1 MPQALVLKLELEE
14 AVEERLV
21 LGRVRAGHGEE
32 ALGGLI
38 RRLLGLAAFVI
49 GVAGHLEQD
58 VAVVLGAEAVVEREG
73 VACPARLLKVALERL
88 RVVRVDEVEDALAEE
103 LVRREARQVL
113 DRCRR
118 KDEVARRTEHLH
130 KVLLNVRQASATLA
144 GPLDP
149 RPS

>member
-1 MPQALVLKLELEE
+1 MPQTLILKLELEE

-21 LGRVRAGHGEE
+21 LGRVRSGHGEE
-32 ALGGLI
+32 ALGGLV

-58 VAVVLGAEAVVEREG
+58 VSLVFGAESVVEREG
-73 VACPARLLKVALERL
+73 VACPARLLQVALERL

-113 DRCRR
+113 DRRRR
-118 KDEVARRTEHLH
+118 KDEVARRTEYLH
-130 KVLLNVRQASATLA
+130 KILLNVRQVSATLTK
-144 GPLDP
+144 PLDP